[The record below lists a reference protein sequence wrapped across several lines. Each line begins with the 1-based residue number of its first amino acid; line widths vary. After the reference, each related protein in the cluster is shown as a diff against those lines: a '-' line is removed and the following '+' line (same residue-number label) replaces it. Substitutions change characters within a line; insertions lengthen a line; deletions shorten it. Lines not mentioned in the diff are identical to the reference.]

1 MDWLDEFAGC
11 VEREAPLDKL
21 TSYRL
26 GGRARAVF
34 HPQGMDALA
43 GMLRRGGERGI
54 PVKVLGGGANV
65 LVRDDGFDGV
75 VVRLD
80 QPAFRDVKLSR
91 NRVRVGAGAN
101 LMPLSRELSA
111 GGLSGL
117 EAMAGI
123 PGTVGGAVRMNAGGR
138 HREIGDVVS
147 QITVMDS
154 TGRVEAWSH
163 DRIGFAYRHTA
174 LGDRIV
180 LSIDLELRGD
190 DPKRV
195 RKRYREHLAA
205 KTASQPLTEASAG
218 CVFKNPANASAGA
231 LIDQAGLKGASCGG
245 ACVSHKHANF
255 IVARR
260 GATAGDVLRLIDRIR
275 EKVRELYDT
284 ELETEIEI
292 W

>member
-11 VEREAPLDKL
+11 VERDAPLDKL

-34 HPQGMDALA
+34 RPRDVDALA
-43 GMLRRGGERGI
+43 GMLRRGRQEDV

-80 QPAFRDVKLSR
+80 QPAFRDVKVSR
-91 NRVRVGAGAN
+91 NRVQVGAGAD
-101 LMPLSRELSA
+101 LMPLARKLSA
-111 GGLSGL
+111 QGLSGL

-123 PGTVGGAVRMNAGGR
+123 PGTVGGAVRMNAGGTQSG
-138 HREIGDVVS
+138 IGDVVS
-147 QITVMDS
+147 GITVMDS
-154 TGRVEAWSH
+154 AGQVDEWPRERV
-163 DRIGFAYRHTA
+163 GFAYRHTA

-180 LSIDLELRGD
+180 LSVNLELTAD
-190 DPKRV
+190 DPRRV
-195 RKRYREHLAA
+195 SQRYQEHFAA
-205 KTASQPLTEASAG
+205 KTASQPLGEASAG
-218 CVFKNPANASAGA
+218 CVFKNPPNASAGA

-245 ACVSHKHANF
+245 ARVSHKHANF
-255 IVARR
+255 IVARH
-260 GATAGDVLRLIDRIR
+260 GATASDVLRLIDLIR
-275 EKVRELYDT
+275 EKIKKLYAT